1 MDMNGLKLTDF
12 GNHEE
17 ALELADTIIAQS
29 VQEHGHQY
37 AMISFG
43 NPLTDKYFYIESKGR
58 TKTWTQSYTK
68 QIARSS
74 NPKSLKAIQGSGVAE
89 GLLDGSDVP
98 GLAIEDDAGE
108 VPKVFEKLKTVADVG
123 RSHRCHG
130 LPCDPISGFNGA
142 HMVHASQ
149 TSAPHTH
156 GISPTQQRLIILRRI
171 ETKKDRDR

>member
-1 MDMNGLKLTDF
+1 MNGLSLRDF
-12 GNHEE
+12 WSHEE

-58 TKTWTQSYTK
+58 TKTWTQTYTK
-68 QIARSS
+68 KLSRTS

-108 VPKVFEKLKTVADVG
+108 VPKGFEKLKALADVG
-123 RSHRCHG
+123 RLHRW
-130 LPCDPISGFNGA
+130 
-142 HMVHASQ
+142 ASM
-149 TSAPHTH
+149 
-156 GISPTQQRLIILRRI
+156 
-171 ETKKDRDR
+171 